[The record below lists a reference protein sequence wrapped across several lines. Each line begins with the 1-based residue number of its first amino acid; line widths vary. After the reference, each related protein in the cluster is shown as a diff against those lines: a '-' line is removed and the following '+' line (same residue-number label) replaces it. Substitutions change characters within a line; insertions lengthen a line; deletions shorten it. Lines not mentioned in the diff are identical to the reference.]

1 MKLTTARLKNLIYEE
16 LNKILEMD
24 NNSATYS
31 EVYPGPTGKIFEMLV
46 DSKRGEPGYYKTR
59 MQVLH
64 LIDSLGQQFTEE
76 ILGILEKEIRDQ
88 YSYYSSAD
96 KTSSSHEMLSARA
109 KFMDLQYDIEQM
121 LAKGFDAVYKDLN
134 EKATESEDPSW
145 LDV

>member
-1 MKLTTARLKNLIYEE
+1 VKLRKESIKRLIREE
-16 LNKILEMD
+16 LSRLLEM
-24 NNSATYS
+24 NSPVTYS
-31 EVYPGPTGKIFEMLV
+31 EVYPGPIGKIFEMLI
-46 DSKRGEPGYYKTR
+46 DSKRGEPDYYKTR
-59 MQVLH
+59 IQVLH
-64 LIDSLGQQFTEE
+64 LIDSLGQQFIEE

-96 KTSSSHEMLSARA
+96 KGSSSHEMLSPRA

-121 LAKGFDAVYKDLN
+121 RAKGFDAVYKDLN

>member
-1 MKLTTARLKNLIYEE
+1 MKLRKESLKRLIREE
-16 LNKILEMD
+16 LSGLLEM
-24 NNSATYS
+24 NNLATYS

-46 DSKRGEPGYYKTR
+46 GSKRGEPDYYKTR
-59 MQVLH
+59 MQVLY
-64 LIDSLGQQFTEE
+64 LIDSLGQQFIEE

-88 YSYYSSAD
+88 HSHYLSAD
-96 KTSSSHEMLSARA
+96 KGSSSHEMLSPRA

-121 LAKGFDAVYKDLN
+121 LAKGFDVVYKDLN

>member
-1 MKLTTARLKNLIYEE
+1 MKLTKENIKRLIREE
-16 LNKILEMD
+16 LSRLLEM
-24 NNSATYS
+24 NNPVTYR

-46 DSKRGEPGYYKTR
+46 GSKRGEPDYYKTR

-64 LIDSLGQQFTEE
+64 LIDSLGQQFIEE

-96 KTSSSHEMLSARA
+96 KDSSSHEMLSPRA

-121 LAKGFDAVYKDLN
+121 RAKGFDAVYKDLN